1 VSKTTWL
8 VPDNEYQSSPAQYKY
23 VGDISQLLYSW
34 VSSSGVLKDKLST
47 QTAVKADLDAVQH
60 HVSNSF
66 TINNLTLQSVKQ
78 HLANAAKST
87 SALSKLI
94 ISLTAANLKDDANFF
109 QSIKDSA
116 AELSARS
123 VDGASNTTALTD
135 MKKKK
140 PS

>member
-47 QTAVKADLDAVQH
+47 QTAVKADLVAVQH

-116 AELSARS
+116 AERS